1 MVRVPRRA
9 RHHLAVAALL
19 TLILA
24 ATGLATST
32 PSAAAIDLYGAIGDR
47 YRSDRALH
55 PHLGRQITAE
65 EPGPA
70 GSRQVRFE
78 RGVIQ
83 WRADRGS
90 KAVYGAI
97 YEKYRAFESAFGM
110 ATTDE
115 IPGGRNSRI
124 SHFDGGTIV
133 WSLTTGAHE
142 VHGSIRDKWRALGA
156 DRGFLG
162 LPTSDEFSGQ
172 RGSRVN
178 RFTGGLVVWTPR
190 TGAHEV
196 HGAMLDEYARMRWEG
211 GPLGAPT
218 SDEFPVAGG
227 WGHDFENGRLT
238 LVLGRGYRVENFL
251 RPSVRSASA
260 ADVRTTW
267 RSGCPVGSDQLRV
280 VDINHVRYDNTIGR
294 GQVVV
299 HHTIV
304 DPLLAAL
311 RDGANGNFPIDKL
324 VNPDAYRADDP
335 AMMRDNN
342 SSAFNCRSVIGN
354 PYAVSPHTSGR
365 AIDVNP
371 RHNPYQDLNGR
382 WWPENGLAWR
392 DRTRNDPGMLRPT
405 DPLTRSLTARGF
417 FWGGRWANP
426 DYHHFEFRGAT
437 ARSAQGGA
445 ADAAALPREV
455 LGYRATV
462 LPPAEGE
469 FIPNGTPFHS
479 VAATEVAPTVLAA
492 CAPAVDGVPNAV
504 SGVAGTYADPGGR
517 RGNALALRFADD
529 RDAERWFA
537 AYAEQLRGCTDVPG
551 TEAKAGAGPGQARI
565 SELVADG
572 AQLTA
577 RRHQG
582 SDGSDWAELVRVRD
596 ATVVLVTLAGTH
608 HTATALQTAAAHL

>member
-1 MVRVPRRA
+1 MAGVPRRA
-9 RHHLAVAALL
+9 RRCAVSAVLAFTLATAAL
-19 TLILA
+19 A
-24 ATGLATST
+24 AGT
-32 PSAAAIDLYGAIGDR
+32 PIAAAIDLFGAIRDR
-47 YRSDRALH
+47 YDSDRALH
-55 PHLGRQITAE
+55 PHLGRQIAAE

-90 KAVYGAI
+90 KAVYGAV
-97 YEKYRAFESAFGM
+97 YDKYRAFESAFGM
-110 ATTDE
+110 AITDE
-115 IPGGRNSRI
+115 SPGGRGSRI

-133 WSLTTGAHE
+133 WSPATGAHE
-142 VHGSIRDKWRALGA
+142 VHGSIRDRWQALGA
-156 DRGFLG
+156 DNGFLG
-162 LPTSDEFSGQ
+162 LPTSDEFGGQ

-218 SDEFPVAGG
+218 SDEFPLAGG
-227 WGHDFENGRLT
+227 WAHDFENGRLT
-238 LVLGRGYRVENFL
+238 LVPGRGYRVENFL

-267 RSGCPVGSDQLRV
+267 RAGCPVGPDQLRV
-280 VDINHVRYDNTIGR
+280 VDVNHVRYDNTIGR

-304 DPLLAAL
+304 DPLLAAF
-311 RDGANGNFPIDKL
+311 RDGANGNFPIDKM

-342 SSAFNCRSVIGN
+342 SSGFNCRSVIGN

-365 AIDVNP
+365 AIDFNP

-392 DRTRNDPGMLRPT
+392 DRTRNDPGMLHPT
-405 DPLTRSLTARGF
+405 DPLTRSLTAHGF
-417 FWGGRWANP
+417 FWGGRWTNP
-426 DYHHFEFRGAT
+426 DYHHFEFRGAN

-445 ADAAALPREV
+445 PHADALPREV

-462 LPPAEGE
+462 SPPTEGE
-469 FIPNGTPFHS
+469 FTPNGTPFHS
-479 VAATEVAPTVLAA
+479 VAATEVAPTVLAV
-492 CAPAVDGVPNAV
+492 CASAVGGVPDAV
-504 SGVAGTYADPGGR
+504 SGVAGTYTDAGGR

-529 RDAERWFA
+529 RDAQRWFA
-537 AYAEQLRGCTDVPG
+537 AYAEQQRGCTDVPG
-551 TEAKAGAGPGQARI
+551 TETRADAGPGRTRI
-565 SELVADG
+565 SELVAGD
-572 AQLTA
+572 AQLTS
-577 RRHQG
+577 RRHQR

-596 ATVVLVTLAGTH
+596 ATVVLVTLSGTH
-608 HTATALQTAAAHL
+608 HEATTLQAAAAAL